1 LHEPPSRPHPSYDQL
16 ARYDAKGLVWVL
28 EGRAVVAMTE
38 ATAAIETKTGT
49 IINYRKFN
57 KPGLGPVSDSI
68 SKRQPDQK
76 SPGNLRGPALRVHPR
91 GAWDLN
97 LKKIGTGE

>member
-1 LHEPPSRPHPSYDQL
+1 MGTSGSRPCWTAEELFGSHEPPSRPHPSYDRL

-38 ATAAIETKTGT
+38 ATAAIETTTGT

-68 SKRQPDQK
+68 DF
-76 SPGNLRGPALRVHPR
+76 
-91 GAWDLN
+91 
-97 LKKIGTGE
+97 